1 MGRRRPR
8 SAPWVAAPPPVVMLS
23 PANQYIDNP
32 GSLMDRLGV
41 GKYPLEGHSV
51 LTGMDV
57 VSVTA
62 EREEPRSAGW
72 VGPGSE

>member
-1 MGRRRPR
+1 MGRRRPW
-8 SAPWVAAPPPVVMLS
+8 SAPWVAAPPPGVMLS

-51 LTGMDV
+51 LTGMDM

-62 EREEPRSAGW
+62 ERGGARSCRVGGAW
-72 VGPGSE
+72 V

>member
-1 MGRRRPR
+1 MYGERRPGQHLG
-8 SAPWVAAPPPVVMLS
+8 WHPPVVILS

-51 LTGMDV
+51 LTGMDM

-62 EREEPRSAGW
+62 ERGGPGAAGW